1 MHIYPANPTSHAR
14 RATLVVCVAL
24 LAGSCGG
31 GGIPPPVAEPPVFT
45 TPTAVR
51 VTQATPFTAGCL
63 PLPAGAIEYTNA
75 EVEPHLA
82 IDPAAQKT
90 TVPAWTAVAEE
101 RVARHLAIIRA
112 KRGERWREQRESE
125 PSPRLLK

>member
-1 MHIYPANPTSHAR
+1 MHIHLANPTSHAR

-31 GGIPPPVAEPPVFT
+31 GG
-45 TPTAVR
+45 
-51 VTQATPFTAGCL
+51 
-63 PLPAGAIEYTNA
+63 PAGAIEYTNA

-82 IDPAAQKT
+82 IDPAAHKT
-90 TVPAWTAVAEE
+90 TVPAWAAVADG